1 MAVAPN
7 LKNTAMPPLFEA
19 ADLNAATAAAPGR
32 QLSHICDHRKGKR
45 LRLRF
50 RFLEDAAA
58 AMPDYEL

>member
-32 QLSHICDHRKGKR
+32 QLSHICDHRKR

-50 RFLEDAAA
+50 RFLEDGAA